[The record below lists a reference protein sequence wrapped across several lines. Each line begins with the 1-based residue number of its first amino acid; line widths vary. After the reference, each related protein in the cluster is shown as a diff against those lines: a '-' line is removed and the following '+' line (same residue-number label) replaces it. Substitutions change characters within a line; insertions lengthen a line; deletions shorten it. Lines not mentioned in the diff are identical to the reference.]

1 MYSVEENAE
10 SQVPGQRKSPDN
22 TVAVSVEVGG
32 NQATI
37 AVVERAGRV
46 RQRRYAKILWN
57 RPPTTTLEPCL
68 RAIDDVLALARA
80 EGLSVRGLGLA
91 LPGSLDPTSR
101 RPTVIPALPALNNF
115 PLADLLEARY
125 HLPVSLR
132 VDVDAAALGEYHF
145 GTGRGHRRL
154 LLLSANAVVGASLVI
169 NGQIEP
175 AYQTYMG
182 HICHLPVASN
192 GPRCSCGKRGCI
204 NTLVTLDA
212 LQKTIQRALRRGEAT
227 SLLHRLATKRE
238 RFSLQI
244 LAEEAQA
251 GDAVAAQ
258 IYAEVSRWLGSAT
271 ARYIDLFE
279 PNMLLLG
286 GTFSASEALL
296 SGIRSSLGSS
306 SSSRVCSM
314 VEVATAALGQDAQL
328 LGAAVSLLS

>member
-1 MYSVEENAE
+1 
-10 SQVPGQRKSPDN
+10 
-22 TVAVSVEVGG
+22 
-32 NQATI
+32 
-37 AVVERAGRV
+37 
-46 RQRRYAKILWN
+46 
-57 RPPTTTLEPCL
+57 
-68 RAIDDVLALARA
+68 
-80 EGLSVRGLGLA
+80 
-91 LPGSLDPTSR
+91 
-101 RPTVIPALPALNNF
+101 
-115 PLADLLEARY
+115 
-125 HLPVSLR
+125 
-132 VDVDAAALGEYHF
+132 
-145 GTGRGHRRL
+145 
-154 LLLSANAVVGASLVI
+154 
-169 NGQIEP
+169 
-175 AYQTYMG
+175 
-182 HICHLPVASN
+182 
-192 GPRCSCGKRGCI
+192 
-204 NTLVTLDA
+204 VTLDA

-227 SLLHRLATKRE
+227 SLLHRLATNRE
-238 RFSLQI
+238 RFSLQL